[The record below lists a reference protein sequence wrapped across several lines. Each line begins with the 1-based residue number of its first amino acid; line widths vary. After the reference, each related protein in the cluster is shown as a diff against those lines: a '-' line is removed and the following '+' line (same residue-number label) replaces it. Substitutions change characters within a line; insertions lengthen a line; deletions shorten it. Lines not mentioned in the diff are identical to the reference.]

1 MFLCKSS
8 KYWEWEMDLYIYFL
22 PFLKPK
28 KKEFRLN
35 MLDAVFSTKMFCYH
49 NYIDIDTNNACTN

>member
-1 MFLCKSS
+1 MGNGLI
-8 KYWEWEMDLYIYFL
+8 YIF
-22 PFLKPK
+22 FTFSQTE

-35 MLDAVFSTKMFCYH
+35 MLDVVFSTKMFCYH

>member
-1 MFLCKSS
+1 
-8 KYWEWEMDLYIYFL
+8 MDLYVYFL